1 VKFTY
6 TSSIKRI
13 ERGRQNMLLDISKL
27 KTLGWKPKLNSRQAI
42 RTTVRTFIQKYLKNK
57 NEIFNLISF
66 LPPPAFKRINK
77 NF

>member
-1 VKFTY
+1 
-6 TSSIKRI
+6 
-13 ERGRQNMLLDISKL
+13 MLLDIRKL

-66 LPPPAFKRINK
+66 LPLPLLNASTKIFKVSTP
-77 NF
+77 